1 MNWRNEDEIGKGK
14 LFDVVPVVLTTVICA
29 VPGFK
34 RSLAG
39 ICAVSVVEFTK
50 VVLNDNPFSCAPVPL
65 VKPNPVIVMSKDGL
79 PAVAEDGFTAV
90 IMESGTVL
98 GLAISA
104 AKLVP
109 KIAPRLPGATGCPAA
124 LTPVM
129 EGG

>member
-1 MNWRNEDEIGKGK
+1 MYWRNEGEIRKGK
-14 LFDVVPVVLTTVICA
+14 VFDVAPAALTTVISA

-50 VVLNDNPFSCAPVPL
+50 VVLSDKPFNCALVLL
-65 VKPNPVIVMSKDGL
+65 VKPDPVIVTSKDAI
-79 PAVAEDGFTAV
+79 PAVAEGGFTDSIV
-90 IMESGTVL
+90 ESATVL